1 MGTYYSDKVDTLR
14 DLFGASTVTVQADQV
29 IVDGT
34 AFPVVDDVILL
45 LGADQWP
52 DWLRQRRGEQGA
64 QAVRR
69 ADFAPD
75 IQKTFGAEWRA
86 YPKIMPEHAQEFRQ
100 YFDVVDLESL
110 NGRRVMDL
118 GCGIGRWSYFLK
130 DRARDL
136 VLVDFSESVFV
147 ARENLRNV
155 PNALFFL
162 CDLTRLPFRSNCA
175 DLVVC
180 LGVLHHLPIDAI
192 TAVRSLARFAPRL
205 VIYLYSALDGRPGY
219 QRALL
224 GIVTA
229 IRKLAIRIESATLRA
244 AFTWVAAIVLY
255 RPPIVIGQLL
265 RPFGLA
271 RYVPLYDF
279 YHDKSGERIR
289 QDVYDRFFTR
299 IEQRVSRPQI
309 RALADTFTRV
319 SISDQLPQWHF
330 LCERAE

>member
-1 MGTYYSDKVDTLR
+1 MYYGDKVDTLR
-14 DLFGASTVTVQADQV
+14 DLFGASDVTVHADQV
-29 IVDGT
+29 VVDGA
-34 AFPVVDDVILL
+34 AFPIVDDVILL
-45 LGADQWP
+45 LGVDQWP
-52 DWLRQRRGEQGA
+52 EWLRQRRGEQGGRSA
-64 QAVRR
+64 SS

-86 YPKIMPEHAQEFRQ
+86 YPKIMAEHAQEFRQ
-100 YFDVVDLESL
+100 YFDVVDLDSL
-110 NGRRVMDL
+110 NGKRVMDL

-147 ARENLRNV
+147 ARENLRAA

-162 CDLTRLPFRSNCA
+162 GDLTRLPFRDDCA

-180 LGVLHHLPIDAI
+180 LGVLHHLPVDAI
-192 TAVRSLARFAPRL
+192 AAVRSLARYAQRL
-205 VIYLYSALDGRPGY
+205 VIYLYSALDGRPAY
-219 QRALL
+219 QRVLL

-229 IRKLAIRIESATLRA
+229 IRKVAVRIESPMSRA
-244 AFTWVAAIVLY
+244 VFTWLAALLLY
-255 RPPIVIGQLL
+255 WPAIGIGHVV
-265 RPFGLA
+265 RPFRLA

-309 RALADTFTRV
+309 RALADTFVRI

-330 LCERAE
+330 LCERAR